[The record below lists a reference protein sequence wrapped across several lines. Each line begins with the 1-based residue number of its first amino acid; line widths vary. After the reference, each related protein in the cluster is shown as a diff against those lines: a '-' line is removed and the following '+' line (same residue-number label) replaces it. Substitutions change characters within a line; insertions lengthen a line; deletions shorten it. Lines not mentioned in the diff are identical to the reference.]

1 MSGFARK
8 RLEDLVCG
16 PDRDEGFSVRF
27 RALFQAQM
35 PASGSVTLD
44 EQQFHRS
51 DLAGAG
57 R

>member
-1 MSGFARK
+1 MSARK

-16 PDRDEGFSVRF
+16 PDRDEGFFVPRL

-44 EQQFHRS
+44 E
-51 DLAGAG
+51 
-57 R
+57 